1 MSSTPRRH
9 LILLH
14 LLHLLLLL
22 SVASM
27 DPVPFENV
35 TTASSYNNT
44 TVTMTPGASTIPFEN
59 VTTASSYNNTTVTM
73 TPGASTTPPP
83 PGRVNSFDAAS
94 FIGGVVLS
102 LALVAIVFITC
113 RVVNTHSPSYDSLT

>member
-27 DPVPFENV
+27 DPV
-35 TTASSYNNT
+35 
-44 TVTMTPGASTIPFEN
+44 PFEN